1 MTLNHWVQPTQRK
14 FCAMKVQ
21 NRHFATNNDMV
32 QNPPCWW
39 ASSLL
44 IFPHWDENK
53 EALTS
58 QAWLPFVM
66 MFQCGNN
73 NKLASIA
80 YFVPSD
86 RMLQKVPWSTR
97 HHLCSAAPTSAP
109 PSLLSAFALCF
120 VNTSEKLAKARKNSQ
135 ALSEFD
141 YCYLVLRY
149 RRFLK
154 ANFNVQFDVEIE
166 FYNVT
171 V

>member
-86 RMLQKVPWSTR
+86 RMLQKAPWSTR
-97 HHLCSAAPTSAP
+97 HHLCSVAPTSAP
-109 PSLLSAFALCF
+109 PSLLSYATVTCGMAQCFRSVLCQYF
-120 VNTSEKLAKARKNSQ
+120 GKTRQGKEEFPSIKWIWLLLPCFKIPPFPK
-135 ALSEFD
+135 SEF
-141 YCYLVLRY
+141 
-149 RRFLK
+149 
-154 ANFNVQFDVEIE
+154 
-166 FYNVT
+166 
-171 V
+171 